1 MTPSLGASVKPPVGH
16 SITAPADLPLVHGVG
31 ESADL
36 PLAHGVGESADL
48 PLAHGVGESADLP
61 LPLDLVLQAGAA
73 TLVLSFLIAGLW
85 WREPRLKPSVPRS
98 LGIGHYLRYPVL
110 LLALYVTGY
119 AVVGPRG
126 PENPAPHALFVLL
139 WVGLVPV
146 SMIVGPVW
154 RTVNPLRT
162 LFTLLGLPRRG
173 LRPLPPGTSASAWP
187 AAAFLL
193 AFVWFELVVPHHG
206 DPVAVGLFLLAYAV
220 SQLLLATLRGEEWFA
235 RGDSFEVYSDLA
247 GRLSPFRWRPL
258 LSGLA
263 GPTTGEPTSA
273 TPVSPVPTSVAPA
286 NSVPM
291 PGAAEAPAPSA
302 AAGVAV
308 STRSRQSL
316 ATAGPAA
323 FIAVWWGSTV
333 FDSASSSPAWTTL
346 TRNLGSP
353 LLSGTAGL
361 VLLCL
366 SVFLAVRWTAGRLD
380 VTMSLIPIA
389 AGYTLAHYLSLL
401 ITEGPRGLLLL
412 AGSDTTATIT
422 PSPPL
427 ISAVQI
433 ALILIGHAVGVIV
446 AHDRALAEHPGR
458 PLLAVLADEFPMV
471 LFMIGCTWAGLFLL
485 FVR

>member
-1 MTPSLGASVKPPVGH
+1 MTPPVGH
-16 SITAPADLPLVHGVG
+16 R
-31 ESADL
+31 
-36 PLAHGVGESADL
+36 SADL

-85 WREPRLKPSVPRS
+85 WREPRLEPSVPRS
-98 LGIGHYLRYPVL
+98 LGLGGYLRYPVL

-119 AVVGPRG
+119 AVAGPRG

-173 LRPLPPGTSASAWP
+173 LRPLPPGTSGSAWP

-263 GPTTGEPTSA
+263 GPAAGESTSTA
-273 TPVSPVPTSVAPA
+273 PANPVPTSVAPA
-286 NSVPM
+286 NPVPM

-308 STRSRQSL
+308 STRARQSL
-316 ATAGPAA
+316 ATAGLAA

-346 TRNLGSP
+346 TRNP
-353 LLSGTAGL
+353 LSGTAGL
-361 VLLCL
+361 VLLCS

-412 AGSDTTATIT
+412 AGSDITGTIT
-422 PSPPL
+422 PSPQL

>member
-1 MTPSLGASVKPPVGH
+1 MTSLA
-16 SITAPADLPLVHGVG
+16 HGVG

-36 PLAHGVGESADL
+36 PLAHGVGESVDL
-48 PLAHGVGESADLP
+48 TLAHGVGESADLP

-85 WREPRLKPSVPRS
+85 WREPRLEPSTPRS
-98 LGIGHYLRYPVL
+98 LGVGHHLRYPVL

-173 LRPLPPGTSASAWP
+173 LRPLPPGAPASAWP

-247 GRLSPFRWRPL
+247 GRLSPVRWRPL

-263 GPTTGEPTSA
+263 GPAAGEPTPA
-273 TPVSPVPTSVAPA
+273 APASPVPMPAAPA
-286 NSVPM
+286 NPVPT
-291 PGAAEAPAPSA
+291 PGT

-308 STRSRQSL
+308 PARARPSL

-333 FDSASSSPAWTTL
+333 FDSAWTTVAL
-346 TRNLGSP
+346 PFP

-361 VLLCL
+361 VLFCAA
-366 SVFLAVRWTAGRLD
+366 VFLVVRWTAGRLD
-380 VTMSLIPIA
+380 VTMSLVPIA

-401 ITEGPRGLLLL
+401 VTEGPRGVLLLVGMDPSGTVVLNSQVL
-412 AGSDTTATIT
+412 A
-422 PSPPL
+422 
-427 ISAVQI
+427 AVQI